1 MKKYQTRILKAIKN
15 NYKKSTIFDKNFI
28 NEYFKFRINKK
39 KQILNKRKKI
49 INKKYF
55 FTLRKF

>member
-28 NEYFKFRINKK
+28 NEYFKFRIDKK
-39 KQILNKRKKI
+39 NQILNKRKNEI
-49 INKKYF
+49 
-55 FTLRKF
+55 